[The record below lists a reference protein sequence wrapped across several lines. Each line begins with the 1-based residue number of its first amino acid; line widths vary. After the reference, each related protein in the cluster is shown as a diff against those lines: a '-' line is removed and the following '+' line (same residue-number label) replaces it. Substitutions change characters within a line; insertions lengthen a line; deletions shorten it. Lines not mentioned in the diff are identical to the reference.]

1 MKIAYTYS
9 QTIIDN
15 LDWVSELDDIDHDI
29 CDTAQ
34 DAKHEILRLSRIIEK
49 LHEKLEK
56 DQDTPWQMPIS
67 MVYLKHNK
75 QHTTKD

>member
-34 DAKHEILRLSRIIEK
+34 DAKDEILRLSRIIEK

-56 DQDTPWQMPIS
+56 DQDTP
-67 MVYLKHNK
+67 
-75 QHTTKD
+75 

>member
-1 MKIAYTYS
+1 MRIAYTYS

-15 LDWVSELDDIDHDI
+15 LDWISEWTVDHDI

-49 LHEKLEK
+49 LTDELNEKLEK
-56 DQDTPWQMPIS
+56 DQDTP
-67 MVYLKHNK
+67 
-75 QHTTKD
+75 